1 MKDLLSLQDIS
12 TQELLELLEL
22 GTKLKQRTKKEKKEH
37 PLLKGKHLG

>member
-22 GTKLKQRTKKEKKEH
+22 GTKLKQEQKEKKEH